1 MSPLASSVSNAFYA
15 PTLLPAME
23 ELLSR
28 GVAGEE
34 LEACF
39 RRTLLELR
47 MPLVRV
53 PLFLSR
59 RFWDLAEA
67 ASGDAAIGLFAGKR
81 FVSTL
86 TNGLTYL
93 FDVAPT
99 LESACTYFAEYFP
112 YFNGSLR
119 AELRAQ
125 GDSIA
130 LVLSERGA
138 LLSGRQSCEYT
149 VVGVC
154 SLLRRKLLA
163 SGILQDP
170 LLGIDLPGSGP
181 SDPAPYTQA
190 LRTPVHWRAH
200 DTDVVIRLRPEVY
213 RRPLSP
219 PNPELEATL
228 VGIVEQARGQTQR
241 TLLDEAADY
250 IAWSMPQGA
259 SFQSFCE
266 THHLTERTAARRLLG
281 HGWRYS
287 ELLDEQR
294 RYRAMDLLENP
305 ALSLAEITD
314 QLGYGDLQSFSRA
327 FTRWYG
333 TSPGAWRNALPR

>member
-1 MSPLASSVSNAFYA
+1 MSPRTADPSNAFYA

-28 GVAGEE
+28 GIAGAE

-39 RRTLLELR
+39 RRSLLELR
-47 MPLVRV
+47 TPLVRV

-59 RFWDLAEA
+59 RFWDLAEQ
-67 ASGDAAIGLFAGKR
+67 ASGEAAIGLLAGKR
-81 FVSTL
+81 FASTL

-99 LESACTYFAEYFP
+99 LELACAYFCEYFP

-119 AELRAQ
+119 AELRAE
-125 GDSIA
+125 GDSLA
-130 LVLSERGA
+130 LVLTEHGA
-138 LLSGRQSCEYT
+138 LLSGRQSREYT
-149 VVGVC
+149 VVGIC

-163 SGILQDP
+163 SGIDQDP
-170 LLGIDLPGSGP
+170 LLGIDLPGIEPGELQAY
-181 SDPAPYTQA
+181 DQA
-190 LRTPVHWRAH
+190 LRVPLRWGAAE
-200 DTDVVIRLRPEVY
+200 VVLRLAPELF

-219 PNPELEATL
+219 PNPELEGTL
-228 VGIVEQARGQTQR
+228 VGLLDQARSQTQR

-250 IAWSMPQGA
+250 VARELPQGA

-266 THHLTERTAARRLLG
+266 ARHLTERTAARRLLS

-294 RYRAMDLLENP
+294 RYRALDLLEQS
-305 ALSLAEITD
+305 ALSLAQITD

-327 FTRWYG
+327 FGRWYG
-333 TSPGAWRNALPR
+333 TSPGAWRESLPR

>member
-1 MSPLASSVSNAFYA
+1 MTSRPADPPNTFYA

-23 ELLSR
+23 ELLTR
-28 GVAGEE
+28 GVPGGD

-39 RRTLLELR
+39 HRSLLELR
-47 MPLVRV
+47 TPLVRV

-59 RFWDLAEA
+59 RFWDLAEQV
-67 ASGDAAIGLFAGKR
+67 SGEAAIGLLAGRRFA
-81 FVSTL
+81 STL

-99 LESACTYFAEYFP
+99 LESACAYFVDYFP

-119 AELRAQ
+119 AELRMD
-125 GDSIA
+125 GERIA
-130 LVLSERGA
+130 LVLSEQGA
-138 LLSGRQSCEYT
+138 LLSGRQSREYT
-149 VVGVC
+149 VVGIC

-163 SGILQDP
+163 SGIQQDP
-170 LLGIDLPGSGP
+170 LLAVELPGIE
-181 SDPAPYTQA
+181 PASAQPYEQS
-190 LRTPVHWRAH
+190 LRVPLRWRA
-200 DTDVVIRLRPEVY
+200 DDVVLHLAPELF

-219 PNPELEATL
+219 PNAELEGIL
-228 VGIVEQARGQTQR
+228 VGLLDQARSQTQS

-250 IAWSMPQGA
+250 IARELPQGA
-259 SFQSFCE
+259 SFQTFCE
-266 THHLTERTAARRLLG
+266 MRHLTERTAARRLLV

-294 RYRAMDLLENP
+294 RFRALDLLEGS
-305 ALSLAEITD
+305 ALSLAQITD

-327 FTRWYG
+327 FSRWYA
-333 TSPGAWRNALPR
+333 TSPGAWRDALPR

>member
-1 MSPLASSVSNAFYA
+1 MNPRSADPSNAFYA

-28 GVAGEE
+28 GIAGAE

-39 RRTLLELR
+39 RRSLLELR
-47 MPLVRV
+47 TPLVRV

-59 RFWDLAEA
+59 RFWDLAEQ
-67 ASGDAAIGLFAGKR
+67 ASGEAAIGLLAGKR
-81 FVSTL
+81 FASTL

-99 LESACTYFAEYFP
+99 LESACAYFCEYFP

-119 AELRAQ
+119 AELRVE
-125 GDSIA
+125 GDNIA
-130 LVLSERGA
+130 LALTEHGA
-138 LLSGRQSCEYT
+138 LLSGRQSREYT
-149 VVGVC
+149 VVGIC

-163 SGILQDP
+163 SGIGQDP
-170 LLGIDLPGSGP
+170 LLGVDLPGRA
-181 SDPAPYTQA
+181 PASPQAYQQA
-190 LRTPVHWRAH
+190 LRVAPRWQAAEVLLH
-200 DTDVVIRLRPEVY
+200 LEPELF

-219 PNPELEATL
+219 SNPALEGTL
-228 VGIVEQARGQTQR
+228 VGLLDQARQQTQS

-250 IAWSMPQGA
+250 IARELPQGA
-259 SFQSFCE
+259 SFQSFCAAR
-266 THHLTERTAARRLLG
+266 HLTGRTAARRLLG

-294 RYRAMDLLENP
+294 RYRALDLLEDA
-305 ALSLAEITD
+305 ALSLAQITD

-327 FTRWYG
+327 FSRWYG
-333 TSPGAWRNALPR
+333 KSPGAWREGPAR

>member
-1 MSPLASSVSNAFYA
+1 MSPRPVAPSNAFYA

-28 GVAGEE
+28 GIAGTE

-47 MPLVRV
+47 TPLVRV

-59 RFWDLAEA
+59 RFWDLAEQ
-67 ASGDAAIGLFAGKR
+67 ASGDATIGLLAGRRFA
-81 FVSTL
+81 STL

-99 LESACTYFAEYFP
+99 LESACAYFCEYFP

-119 AELRAQ
+119 AELRVE
-125 GDSIA
+125 GDAVA
-130 LVLSERGA
+130 LALPEQGA
-138 LLSGRQSCEYT
+138 LLSGRQSREYT
-149 VVGVC
+149 VVGIC

-163 SGILQDP
+163 SGIGTDP
-170 LLGIDLPGSGP
+170 LLGIDLPGS
-181 SDPAPYTQA
+181 APVDSQVYEQA
-190 LRTPVHWRAH
+190 LRVP
-200 DTDVVIRLRPEVY
+200 LRWGAGEIVLHLAPELF
-213 RRPLSP
+213 RRPLAP
-219 PNPELEATL
+219 ANAELEGILVTL
-228 VGIVEQARGQTQR
+228 LDQARSQTQS

-250 IAWSMPQGA
+250 IARELPQGA

-266 THHLTERTAARRLLG
+266 ARHLTERTAARRLLS

-294 RYRAMDLLENP
+294 RYRALDLLGES
-305 ALSLAEITD
+305 ALSLAQITD

-327 FTRWYG
+327 FGRWYG
-333 TSPGAWRNALPR
+333 SSPGAWRESQPR

>member
-1 MSPLASSVSNAFYA
+1 MSPRPADPSNAFYA

-28 GVAGEE
+28 GIASSA
-34 LEACF
+34 LEDCF
-39 RRTLLELR
+39 RRSLLELR
-47 MPLVRV
+47 TPLVRV

-59 RFWDLAEA
+59 RFWDLAEQS
-67 ASGDAAIGLFAGKR
+67 SGEAAIGLLAGRRFA
-81 FVSTL
+81 STL

-99 LESACTYFAEYFP
+99 LESACAHFCEYFP

-119 AELRAQ
+119 AELRVE
-125 GDSIA
+125 GDHIA
-130 LVLSERGA
+130 LALIENGA
-138 LLSGRQSCEYT
+138 LLSGRQSREYT
-149 VVGVC
+149 VVGIC

-163 SGILQDP
+163 SGITQDP
-170 LLGIDLPGSGP
+170 LVGIDLPGSQP
-181 SDPAPYTQA
+181 LEPQAYEQA
-190 LRTPVHWRAH
+190 LRAP
-200 DTDVVIRLRPEVY
+200 LRWGTAEVLLQLSPELF

-219 PNPELEATL
+219 ANPELEGTL
-228 VGIVEQARGQTQR
+228 VALLDQARSQTQS

-250 IAWSMPQGA
+250 IARELPQGA

-266 THHLTERTAARRLLG
+266 VRHITERTAARRLLG

-294 RYRAMDLLENP
+294 RYRALDLLENA
-305 ALSLAEITD
+305 ALSLAQITD

-327 FTRWYG
+327 FSRWYG
-333 TSPGAWRNALPR
+333 KSPGAWREALPR

>member
-1 MSPLASSVSNAFYA
+1 MSLPPADPSNAFYA

-28 GVAGEE
+28 GIAGVE
-34 LEACF
+34 LESCF

-47 MPLVRV
+47 TPLVRV

-59 RFWDLAEA
+59 RFWDLAEQ
-67 ASGDAAIGLFAGKR
+67 ASGEAAIGLLAGKR
-81 FVSTL
+81 FASTL

-99 LESACTYFAEYFP
+99 LESACAYFCEYFP

-119 AELRAQ
+119 AELREHGAQ
-125 GDSIA
+125 VA
-130 LVLSERGA
+130 LVLSEQGA
-138 LLSGRQSCEYT
+138 LLSGRQSREYT

-163 SGILQDP
+163 SGIDQDP
-170 LLGIDLPGSGP
+170 LVEIELPGGA
-181 SDPAPYTQA
+181 PAAVHVYEQA
-190 LRTPVHWRAH
+190 LRAP
-200 DTDVVIRLRPEVY
+200 LRWGAPEVVLHLAPELF

-219 PNPELEATL
+219 VNAELEGTL
-228 VGIVEQARGQTQR
+228 VALLDQARCQTQS

-250 IAWSMPQGA
+250 VARELPQGA

-266 THHLTERTAARRLLG
+266 ARHLTERTAARRLLSQ
-281 HGWRYS
+281 GWRYS

-294 RYRAMDLLENP
+294 RHRALDLLEVST
-305 ALSLAEITD
+305 LSLAQITD

-327 FTRWYG
+327 FGRWYG
-333 TSPGAWRNALPR
+333 TSPGAWRESLAR

>member
-1 MSPLASSVSNAFYA
+1 MSPRTADPSNAFYA

-28 GVAGEE
+28 GIAGAE

-39 RRTLLELR
+39 RRSLLELR
-47 MPLVRV
+47 TPLVRM

-59 RFWDLAEA
+59 RFWDLAEQ
-67 ASGDAAIGLFAGKR
+67 ASGEAAIGLLAGKR
-81 FVSTL
+81 FASTL

-99 LESACTYFAEYFP
+99 LELACAYFCEYFP

-119 AELRAQ
+119 AELRAE
-125 GDSIA
+125 GDSLA
-130 LVLSERGA
+130 LVLTEHGA
-138 LLSGRQSCEYT
+138 LLSGRQSREYT
-149 VVGVC
+149 VVGIC
-154 SLLRRKLLA
+154 CLLRRKLLA
-163 SGILQDP
+163 SGIDQDP
-170 LLGIDLPGSGP
+170 LLGIALPGNEPG
-181 SDPAPYTQA
+181 DLQAYDQA
-190 LRTPVHWRAH
+190 LRVPLRWGAAEVLL
-200 DTDVVIRLRPEVY
+200 RLAPELF

-219 PNPELEATL
+219 PNPELEGTL
-228 VGIVEQARGQTQR
+228 VGLLDQARSQTQR

-250 IAWSMPQGA
+250 VARELPQGA

-266 THHLTERTAARRLLG
+266 ARHLTERTAARRLLS

-294 RYRAMDLLENP
+294 RYRALDLLEQS
-305 ALSLAEITD
+305 ALSLAQITD

-327 FTRWYG
+327 FGRWYG
-333 TSPGAWRNALPR
+333 TSPGAWRESLPR